1 MEFGF
6 IGVPFEVKFADE
18 AAPGSFEG
26 YGAVFGNI
34 DSHGDV
40 IEPGAFAKSL
50 LDRARSGASLPPMY
64 KMHGAMTG
72 NRHEPVGVWEHM
84 SEDTNGLH
92 VKGRLI
98 GLDTEQGKWTHAQVK
113 EGALKGLSIGYRVP
127 PSGSKKGSGRPG
139 EPARYIKTAVLREV
153 SLVDDP
159 SNALARVYGMK
170 RAGERFAP
178 GEIKSAED
186 LAAFIEHNIGAIAEA
201 IATKGWKDAIRE
213 YEGVMLRDEAGFSH
227 AAAKAIAAGGFKA
240 QLDPRD
246 EDRGRVVAAIIDE
259 VANRIRAA

>member
-1 MEFGF
+1 ME
-6 IGVPFEVKFADE
+6 IGCIGAPFEAKFADSG

-26 YGAVFGNI
+26 YAAVFGNT

-50 LDRARSGASLPPMY
+50 LDRQREGRSLPPMY

-72 NRHEPVGVWEHM
+72 NRHEPIGVWDAM
-84 SEDTNGLH
+84 SEDPNGLH

-98 GLDTEQGKWTHAQVK
+98 GLDTEQGKWNQAQVR
-113 EGALKGLSIGYRVP
+113 EGGFKGLSIGYRVP
-127 PSGSKKGSGRPG
+127 PHGAKNGTGRPG
-139 EPARYIKTAVLREV
+139 EPKRFIKAANLREV

-159 SNALARVYGMK
+159 SNVLARIYAMK
-170 RAGERFAP
+170 SADDDSFAD
-178 GEIKSAED
+178 EIK
-186 LAAFIEHNIGAIAEA
+186 
-201 IATKGWKDAIRE
+201 TIRE
-213 YEGVMLRDEAGFSH
+213 FEDFLRDVGGYSH

-246 EDRGRVVAAIIDE
+246 EDRESVVTAIISE
-259 VANRIRAA
+259 AANRIRGM